1 MNLGLG
7 DYGSDSEN
15 GGDSDN
21 DAPVAPSSKVS
32 KPPTTAKM
40 ALPPPKQKR
49 GPKKVTIGLPTLNPM
64 EDDEDDLADERPA
77 AKKPRLEAA
86 AGKSSLL
93 SMLPAPKQ
101 KNPVLPSPE
110 RVLGGG
116 SGPGLVFNTS
126 RRTSQAQSS
135 ETAVETQEQ
144 SQNNEP
150 SPAESSTSFSLRP
163 PSLAKGRANI
173 SLEDGASTKAPPR
186 TAAAAPPVDFF
197 SLGKSTP
204 VASRSVASSSTPS
217 LPTFSSAPVI
227 PTFEPPEPTPTD
239 QYPGYYTLPSGA
251 WAAYDPEYYIK
262 KGQVKGFE
270 GLDTAAV
277 EEVDAMKEMEKAK
290 LELQERASRKALT
303 RGADGAPAA
312 PNIKLTASKQSGV
325 ARSRHQLATML
336 HEAYANREALEER
349 IAEGRR
355 NRKRRATNTDF
366 RLLNSISV
374 AYAVLSSI
382 RFKEWP

>member
-1 MNLGLG
+1 MNLGLA

-21 DAPVAPSSKVS
+21 DAPPAVPPPSKASKLPTSKV
-32 KPPTTAKM
+32 
-40 ALPPPKQKR
+40 ALPPLKQKR
-49 GPKKVTIGLPTLNPM
+49 GPKKVTIGLPTLNPV
-64 EDDEDDLADERPA
+64 DDDFDDLADERPA
-77 AKKPRLEAA
+77 AKKPRLEAG

-101 KNPVLPSPE
+101 KNPVLPPSE

-116 SGPGLVFNTS
+116 SGPGLVFNAPRPAT
-126 RRTSQAQSS
+126 
-135 ETAVETQEQ
+135 TAAAEDEEQ
-144 SQNNEP
+144 SQDAEP
-150 SPAESSTSFSLRP
+150 LTEPSTSFSFRP

-173 SLEDGASTKAPPR
+173 SLEEGAIKAPPR
-186 TAAAAPPVDFF
+186 TTTKVSAAPAVDFF
-197 SLGKSTP
+197 SLGKTTP
-204 VASRSVASSSTPS
+204 VSSRSVASSSTTS
-217 LPTFSSAPVI
+217 LPTLSSAPVI
-227 PTFEPPEPTPTD
+227 PQFEPPEPTPTD
-239 QYPGYYTLPSGA
+239 PYPGYYTLPSGT
-251 WAAYDPEYYIK
+251 WAAYDPEYYQK
-262 KGQVKGFE
+262 FTKKWQAEYNAHVRALEKGQVKGFE

-290 LELQERASRKALT
+290 LEMQERESRKAVT

-312 PNIKLTASKQSGV
+312 PNIKLTASKQSGI

-355 NRKRRATNTDF
+355 NRKEAGNKYGF
-366 RLLNSISV
+366 
-374 AYAVLSSI
+374 
-382 RFKEWP
+382 

>member
-21 DAPVAPSSKVS
+21 DAPTPSIPAKLSKPAPS
-32 KPPTTAKM
+32 TKM
-40 ALPPPKQKR
+40 ALPPVKQK
-49 GPKKVTIGLPTLNPM
+49 KKVTIGLPALKPV
-64 EDDEDDLADERPA
+64 DGDEDELKDERPP
-77 AKKPRLEAA
+77 AKKPRLETG

-101 KNPVLPSPE
+101 KNPVLPPPE

-126 RRTSQAQSS
+126 RRTFKDVSTES
-135 ETAVETQEQ
+135 EA
-144 SQNNEP
+144 EP
-150 SPAESSTSFSLRP
+150 STSFSFRP
-163 PSLAKGRANI
+163 PSLAKGRSNI
-173 SLEDGASTKAPPR
+173 SLEEGATNAPPR
-186 TAAAAPPVDFF
+186 TAPKVSAAPAVDFF
-197 SLGKSTP
+197 SLGKTP
-204 VASRSVASSSTPS
+204 SATASSSNLVASTSS
-217 LPTFSSAPVI
+217 LPTLSSAPVI
-227 PTFEPPEPTPTD
+227 PKYEPPEPTPTD
-239 QYPGYYTLPSGA
+239 PYPGYYTLPSGA
-251 WAAYDPEYYIK
+251 WAAYEPEYYAK
-262 KGQVKGFE
+262 FTKKWQAEYNAHVRALEKGQVKGFE

-290 LELQERASRKALT
+290 LEIQERESRKAVT

-312 PNIKLTASKQSGV
+312 PNIKLTASKQSGI

-336 HEAYANREALEER
+336 HQAYSNREALEEK

-355 NRKRRATNTDF
+355 NRKEAGNKYGF
-366 RLLNSISV
+366 
-374 AYAVLSSI
+374 
-382 RFKEWP
+382 